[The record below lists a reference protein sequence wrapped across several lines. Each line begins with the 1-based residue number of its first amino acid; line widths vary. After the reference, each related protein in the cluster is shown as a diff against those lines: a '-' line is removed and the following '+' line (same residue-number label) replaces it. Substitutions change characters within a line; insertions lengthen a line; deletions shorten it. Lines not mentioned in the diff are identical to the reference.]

1 MNDKRFLA
9 AIVCDVAVTKREAL
23 ELVAGLCGV
32 SIQDPESTTPFVV
45 TDPVSRAQ
53 IEIPKFGEPP
63 PLAIDIWS
71 TESVEHARTIANDLC
86 AQISGQTGWKCH
98 VDTEAR

>member
-1 MNDKRFLA
+1 MNDKQFLA
-9 AIVCDVAVTKREAL
+9 TIVCDVAITKRDAL

-32 SIQDPESTTPFVV
+32 SIQDPDSTSPFVV
-45 TDPVSRAQ
+45 TDPESRAQ

-71 TESVEHARTIANDLC
+71 SKSVEHARHIANELC
-86 AQISGQTGWKCH
+86 TRISGQVGWTCR